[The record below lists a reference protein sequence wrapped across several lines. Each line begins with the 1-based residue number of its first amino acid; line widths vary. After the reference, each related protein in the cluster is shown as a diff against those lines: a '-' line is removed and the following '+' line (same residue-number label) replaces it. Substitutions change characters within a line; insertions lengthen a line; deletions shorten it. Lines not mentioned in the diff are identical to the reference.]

1 MNKNLFKA
9 SMTVNSAGKSLIKL
23 YTDRD
28 GLFHNGINAE
38 LAGIE
43 LRDWLV
49 LSPLLRR
56 STARCRAMRKSIST
70 SNIIGA
76 TVV

>member
-1 MNKNLFKA
+1 MNKNLYKA
-9 SMTVNSAGKSLIKL
+9 SMTVNSADKSLIKL

-49 LSPLLRR
+49 
-56 STARCRAMRKSIST
+56 
-70 SNIIGA
+70 
-76 TVV
+76 